1 MDDKWL
7 FLLSKVQYALTV
19 HFKKELKK
27 EGLDITT
34 GQFAIMMVLEQTG
47 QTTMGD
53 LSRILDIDNSAITR
67 LVDNLEKK
75 QLVERRINPEDRRQ
89 MLVTATDFGLEKAV
103 ILKRIARSANA
114 KIQEGFSQAE
124 MTTFKNVNQHIIR
137 KFTG

>member
-1 MDDKWL
+1 MNDRWL
-7 FLLSKVQYALTV
+7 FLLSKVHFAVTV

-34 GQFAIMMVLEQTG
+34 GQFAIMIALEQTG
-47 QTTMGD
+47 QTSMGD

-67 LVDNLEKK
+67 LVDKLEKK
-75 QLVERRINPEDRRQ
+75 QWVERRINPEDRRQ
-89 MLVTATDFGLEKAV
+89 MLVTITNLGLEKAV

-114 KIQEGFSQAE
+114 KIQEGFSDAE
-124 MTTFKNVNQHIIR
+124 MITFKKINQGIIQ